1 MSAAANY
8 RNGASSPADP
18 SKPARPK
25 DPQRSAIAN
34 GKLLPGIDQRSTWV
48 RRCRE
53 LIEDQ
58 ITDLGGEDNTSTAE
72 RSLIRRAATMTVE
85 LERLE
90 LKFATAGQAS
100 PDDLDLYVRASG
112 NLRRLLEAIGL
123 KRRSKD
129 VTPPLRERLAFQ
141 TVEEEL

>member
-1 MSAAANY
+1 MRLQSLSEDTH
-8 RNGASSPADP
+8 GSPTP
-18 SKPARPK
+18 RSKPTRPK

-90 LKFATAGQAS
+90 LKFATAGQAT
-100 PDDLDLYVRASG
+100 PDELDLYVRASG

-123 KRRSKD
+123 KRRARD
-129 VTPPLRERLAFQ
+129 VTPRLSDYLAQ
-141 TVEEEL
+141 EAAE